1 MVMNWDKV
9 VRGYCKFNN
18 GEAFAN
24 CSVPEE
30 FTALNLDKAI
40 DTFSLGSNLYWMLMG
55 LWNFMS
61 VFLAS

>member
-1 MVMNWDKV
+1 MVMQWDEV
-9 VRGYCKFNN
+9 AGGYCKFNN

-24 CSVPEE
+24 CSAPEE
-30 FTALNLDKAI
+30 FMALNLDKAI
-40 DTFSLGSNLYWMLMG
+40 DTFSLGNNLYWMLMG